1 MLVKL
6 IIIIG
11 INVLMKIIRVIIIMM
26 IIVEVY
32 LNLKIIFLIKGK
44 KKKL

>member
-11 INVLMKIIRVIIIMM
+11 INVIMKIIRIIIIMM
-26 IIVEVY
+26 ITVEVY